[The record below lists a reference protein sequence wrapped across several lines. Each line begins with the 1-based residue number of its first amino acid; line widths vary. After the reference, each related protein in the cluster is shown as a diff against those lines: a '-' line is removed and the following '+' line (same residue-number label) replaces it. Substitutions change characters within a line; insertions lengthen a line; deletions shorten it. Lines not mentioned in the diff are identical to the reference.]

1 MRPVSLRE
9 SANSSTPPVTRPRGL
24 SGCGATWSTRTRS
37 LGGTGRVVMGV
48 AVATPTSVAAV
59 TDLLPFR
66 RRVRSPAA
74 LPSRP
79 AMVVSFV
86 GLQSDGQTPLAPLA
100 PMGVSAIWCRCCRGN
115 TLESHPERGD
125 RGQAESLVDCGHTFR
140 ADDVLSAQATLR
152 ARPGP
157 GGASSGMLPDWL
169 GVAVATPSK
178 RALCLGRLD
187 GFSPLAAMVPI
198 CTAHSLVNRCCGA
211 FGDAESLQ
219 VKLSGAGRTWMI
231 AMGERV

>member
-37 LGGTGRVVMGV
+37 LGVTGRVVMGV

-86 GLQSDGQTPLAPLA
+86 ELQSDGQTPLAPLA
-100 PMGVSAIWCRCCRGN
+100 PMGVSRN
-115 TLESHPERGD
+115 L
-125 RGQAESLVDCGHTFR
+125 
-140 ADDVLSAQATLR
+140 AQ
-152 ARPGP
+152 
-157 GGASSGMLPDWL
+157 
-169 GVAVATPSK
+169 GVAVATPW
-178 RALCLGRLD
+178 
-187 GFSPLAAMVPI
+187 
-198 CTAHSLVNRCCGA
+198 GA
-211 FGDAESLQ
+211 TP
-219 VKLSGAGRTWMI
+219 SGAVSYTHLTL
-231 AMGERV
+231 